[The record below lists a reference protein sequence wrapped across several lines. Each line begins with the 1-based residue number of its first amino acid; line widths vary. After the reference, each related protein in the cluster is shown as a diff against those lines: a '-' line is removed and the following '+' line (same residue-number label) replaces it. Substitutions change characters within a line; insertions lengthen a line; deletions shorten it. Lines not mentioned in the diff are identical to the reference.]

1 MKKLILLLFIINCSL
16 SIINCTAQPIND
28 NCPGTTLATHNGCIP
43 IAGTIAAAT
52 FSGFPASCGG
62 APNHDVF
69 YNFVATHTT
78 HAVTVTGCANMDA
91 VIHVYSGTC
100 GGTTVAC
107 INNTGIGAV
116 ETGTLTGLTIGNTYW
131 LKVYDF
137 YGNPSCST
145 FSICVSLPPPPN
157 FIVAIS
163 PTMITCNGTC
173 TGAAIGAYTGGY
185 GPYSYSW
192 SGPSGYTSDSLSISG
207 LCAGMYTLAVTDS
220 FDMSVATSTVVMTQ
234 AAPMFNLITSND
246 TTICPGGTATLNVN
260 FDANSIPANCGL
272 ATTGACAGSASSAD
286 VGTDTLRNSSYSFP
300 APFANWYTALNQQ
313 YLYTAA
319 ELNAAGITAG
329 KIDELSW
336 YVSSIPTNCLHT
348 FNNYTLKMGC
358 TNLATFGTAPVYV
371 PGLTTVFPS
380 QSFTITVGWNTLSFP
395 FGYNWD
401 GVSNLIIEICNTQ
414 GPPYPSFTTN
424 AISTYTPTMYVSSQV
439 FQSDQQDQC
448 TSPNGFGSTMAGH
461 PNMRLHYCS
470 AVFNPSTFSYLWS
483 PAIGN
488 IANDTAQYTTGQP
501 SANTSYIVTVTD
513 STTGCYKTDTVNV
526 TVLCGLA
533 VQQLTMDNNQFT
545 IYPNPATESFTIES
559 TNHKI
564 KSIKVFNTLGEI
576 ISTTTPNN
584 TKSIININQYANGI
598 YFIEITDEDGNTVN
612 RKIVKQ

>member
-1 MKKLILLLFIINCSL
+1 
-16 SIINCTAQPIND
+16 
-28 NCPGTTLATHNGCIP
+28 
-43 IAGTIAAAT
+43 
-52 FSGFPASCGG
+52 
-62 APNHDVF
+62 
-69 YNFVATHTT
+69 
-78 HAVTVTGCANMDA
+78 
-91 VIHVYSGTC
+91 
-100 GGTTVAC
+100 
-107 INNTGIGAV
+107 
-116 ETGTLTGLTIGNTYW
+116 
-131 LKVYDF
+131 
-137 YGNPSCST
+137 
-145 FSICVSLPPPPN
+145 
-157 FIVAIS
+157 
-163 PTMITCNGTC
+163 
-173 TGAAIGAYTGGY
+173 
-185 GPYSYSW
+185 
-192 SGPSGYTSDSLSISG
+192 
-207 LCAGMYTLAVTDS
+207 
-220 FDMSVATSTVVMTQ
+220 
-234 AAPMFNLITSND
+234 
-246 TTICPGGTATLNVN
+246 
-260 FDANSIPANCGL
+260 
-272 ATTGACAGSASSAD
+272 
-286 VGTDTLRNSSYSFP
+286 
-300 APFANWYTALNQQ
+300 
-313 YLYTAA
+313 
-319 ELNAAGITAG
+319 
-329 KIDELSW
+329 
-336 YVSSIPTNCLHT
+336 
-348 FNNYTLKMGC
+348 
-358 TNLATFGTAPVYV
+358 VYV

-424 AISTYTPTMYVSSQV
+424 AISNYTPTMYVSSQV

-513 STTGCYKTDTVNV
+513 STTGCYKMDTVNV

-533 VQQLTMDNNQFT
+533 VQQLTMDNNEFA

-564 KSIKVFNTLGEI
+564 KSIKLFNTLGEI